1 MHFKSPKFNRMLR
14 PVTKPLY
21 KGVNKVFEKNTFKQ
35 AARAGRFVV
44 GSGTSVVHDV
54 IGKVGQVTD
63 HLVSNPMLYI
73 AIGGV
78 ALIIFA
84 R

>member
-21 KGVNKVFEKNTFKQ
+21 QGVNKVFSKNTFKQ

-44 GSGTSVVHDV
+44 GEGSSIVHDV
-54 IGKVGQVTD
+54 IGKVSQVTD
-63 HLVSNPMLYI
+63 HVVNNPMLYI

-78 ALIIFA
+78 VLIMVS